1 MSGTKIVVFHLKE
14 IIKTAVFAIIGVIL
28 IILLIYFIAP
38 KKSNDNLNNK
48 IQYNP
53 GTYSSVLTLHNDA
66 PLTVLVTVSEDQ
78 ITEIALE
85 EFDSSVDVFYPLL
98 VPTMETISAKIINTQ
113 SLDVL
118 TPEDNKIT
126 SEVLMYAIRTA
137 LDEAAIK

>member
-48 IQYNP
+48 TQYTP

-98 VPTMETISAKIINTQ
+98 VPTMETISAKIIDTQ

-126 SEVLMYAIRTA
+126 SEVLMYAIRSA
-137 LDEAAIK
+137 VDEAAIK